1 MILSICDSASVLKVM
16 RIIIILIKAIR
27 IAVPIILIVTVILD
41 YLKAVTDGDLSAPTK
56 GVVRKLI
63 AAVLVF
69 LVPTF
74 VRITIKLVDTSNEY
88 YKCIENA
95 TSEGINNAQVSEAK
109 QYILNAKNTLRRGN
123 LQIAQRAV
131 AKLDSADKQSLSA
144 ELSKVEKEVEQAEK
158 ERKAAADATASLRD
172 SQRNSSSNNSSNN
185 NSNNNNNNNNSSSGN
200 PSGPSGVTANGKY
213 TKTQIIDMT
222 EDQVRAMSN
231 SEFIDFIASAAQLV
245 YREYGGV
252 LPSVTVAQACLESG
266 YGDHFESTS
275 HNVFGL
281 HGYPSE
287 KPLVSFL
294 RKFDNFYEGT
304 YYHYAYFEAYSNV
317 YGDFLAACANK
328 NAMQA
333 ASYLSRY
340 AGGSSTYASNIQ
352 SLITQYDLTKYDN

>member
-27 IAVPIILIVTVILD
+27 IAVPIILIVTIILD
-41 YLKAVTDGDLSAPTK
+41 YVKAVTDGDLSVPTK

-74 VRITIKLVDTSNEY
+74 VRITIKLVDTNNEY

-131 AKLDSADKQSLSA
+131 AKLDGADKQSLSA

-158 ERKAAADATASLRD
+158 ERKAAADSAAALRD
-172 SQRNSSSNNSSNN
+172 SQRNSSS
-185 NSNNNNNNNNSSSGN
+185 NNNNSSSGN

-231 SEFIDFIASAAQLV
+231 SEFIDFIASSAQLV
-245 YREYGGV
+245 YHEYGGV

-352 SLITQYDLTKYDN
+352 SLISQYDLTKYDN